1 MNPRHTVTRLA
12 LAAAVWAAG
21 TAPGLAAE
29 APVWVSMGEDA
40 YQLLQAQDKRWR
52 AAEVHELT
60 VAAPSG
66 SRLAAWADEA
76 AMAER
81 SDRVVLLQ
89 ADPQALRGISGAVHD
104 KLRRCGGYIAHA
116 SLAEA
121 RATVLQMKRHA
132 DPNAAATAAT
142 APNYAI
148 DNRPAVEAL
157 LPQVQESNVLTGI
170 QTLSGYRNR
179 YFNSP
184 HGIAVSKDLA
194 QTWRRWAGDRDD
206 VSVELYDHKSWPQ
219 QSVILTIRGTDAADE
234 IVVVGG
240 HLDSIT
246 KRLPFAHSYSP
257 GADDNASGI
266 ASFQEAMRVL
276 LASGW
281 KPRRTIQF
289 MAYAAEEEGLRGSAA
304 IAQRYAKEGR
314 NVVGV
319 MQLDMTNY
327 PGPSADIVLMTDYSN
342 TLQNRFIA
350 RLASAY
356 LPSLRVGQD
365 VCGYACSDHASW
377 TANGYAASIPAE
389 ALYDEGSPYL
399 HTTKDTLA
407 RSSNNAEHAVKFAR
421 LALAYAVE
429 LGSDGPVSG
438 APGR

>member
-1 MNPRHTVTRLA
+1 MNPRHTVTALA
-12 LAAAVWAAG
+12 LAAALYAAG
-21 TAPGLAAE
+21 IAPGLAAE
-29 APVWVSMGEDA
+29 APIWVSMGEDA
-40 YQLLQAQDKRWR
+40 YQLLQAQDNRWR

-66 SRLAAWADEA
+66 SRLAPWSDEA
-76 AMAER
+76 PMANR
-81 SDRVVLLQ
+81 SDRIVLLQ
-89 ADPQALRGISGAVHD
+89 ADPQALRRISAEVHD
-104 KLRRCGGYIAHA
+104 KLRRCGGYIAHG

-121 RATVLQMKRHA
+121 RGMVQQMKRHA
-132 DPNAAATAAT
+132 HPRAAAEAAT
-142 APNYAI
+142 PNYAI
-148 DNRPAVEAL
+148 DNRSAVEAL

-184 HGIAVSKDLA
+184 HGIAASKDLA
-194 QTWRRWAGDRDD
+194 QTWRRWAGDRSD
-206 VSVELYDHKSWPQ
+206 VTVELYDHKSWPQ
-219 QSVILTIRGTDAADE
+219 QSVILTIRGRDAADE
-234 IVVVGG
+234 IVVIGG

-246 KRLPFAHSYSP
+246 RRLPFANSYSP

-327 PGPSADIVLMTDYSN
+327 PGPSADIVLMTDYSS
-342 TLQNRFIA
+342 TPQNRFIA
-350 RLASAY
+350 RLAGAY

-389 ALYDEGSPYL
+389 ALYEEGSPYL

-407 RSSNNAEHAVKFAR
+407 RSGHNAEHAVKFAR

-429 LGSDGPVSG
+429 LGSDGPVSR
-438 APGR
+438 AEGR

>member
-1 MNPRHTVTRLA
+1 MNPRHTITHLA
-12 LAAAVWAAG
+12 VAAAVCAAG
-21 TAPGLAAE
+21 SAPGLAAE
-29 APVWVSMGEDA
+29 APIWVSMGEDA
-40 YQLLQAQDKRWR
+40 YRLLQAQDKRWR

-66 SRLAAWADEA
+66 SRPVPWADEA
-76 AMAER
+76 ALAER

-89 ADPQALRGISGAVHD
+89 ADPQALRRISGAVHD

-116 SLAEA
+116 SLADARAMVQQMKQHAHPQAEA
-121 RATVLQMKRHA
+121 RA
-132 DPNAAATAAT
+132 AA
-142 APNYAI
+142 PSYAI

-157 LPQVQESNVLTGI
+157 LPQVQEAHVLTGI

-184 HGIAVSKDLA
+184 HGIAASKDLA
-194 QTWRRWAGDRDD
+194 QTWRRWAGERDD
-206 VSVELYDHKSWPQ
+206 VTVALYDHKSWPQ
-219 QSVILTIRGTDAADE
+219 QSVILTIRGSDAADE

-246 KRLPFAHSYSP
+246 KRLPFADSYSP

-276 LASGW
+276 LANGW

-327 PGPSADIVLMTDYSN
+327 PGPSADIVLMTDYSSN
-342 TLQNRFIA
+342 PQNRFIA
-350 RLASAY
+350 RLAGAY
-356 LPSLRVGQD
+356 LPGLRVGQD

-407 RSSNNAEHAVKFAR
+407 RSGNNAEHAVKFAR

-429 LGSDGPVSG
+429 LGSDGPVSM
-438 APGR
+438 APSR

>member
-1 MNPRHTVTRLA
+1 MNQRHHCTCIA
-12 LAAAVWAAG
+12 FAAALWAAG
-21 TAPGLAAE
+21 APPSHAVE

-40 YQLLQAQDKRWR
+40 YRLLQAQDPRWR
-52 AAEVHELT
+52 AAEVHELS

-66 SRLAAWADEA
+66 SRLAPWADEA

-89 ADPQALRGISGAVHD
+89 ADPQALRRIAGAVHD

-116 SLAEA
+116 SLADA
-121 RATVLQMKRHA
+121 RAVVLQMKRHA
-132 DPNAAATAAT
+132 HPNAVDEAAAR
-142 APNYAI
+142 PGYAI
-148 DNRPAVEAL
+148 DNRPTVEAL
-157 LPQVQESNVLTGI
+157 LPRVQESNVLTGI

-184 HGIAVSKDLA
+184 HGIAASQRVA
-194 QTWRRWAGDRDD
+194 QTWRRWAGGRND
-206 VSVELYDHKSWPQ
+206 VAVELYDHKSWPQ
-219 QSVILTIRGTDAADE
+219 QSVVLTISGSDAADE
-234 IVVVGG
+234 IVVIGG

-246 KRLPFAHSYSP
+246 KRLPFADSYSP

-281 KPRRTIQF
+281 KPRRTVQF

-314 NVVGV
+314 KVVG
-319 MQLDMTNY
+319 MMNLDMTNY
-327 PGPSADIVLMTDYSN
+327 PGPSADIVLMTDYSS
-342 TLQNRFIA
+342 TPQNRFIA
-350 RLASAY
+350 RLAGAY
-356 LPSLRVGQD
+356 LPGLRVGQD

-407 RSSNNAEHAVKFAR
+407 RSGNNAEHAVKFAR

-429 LGSDGPVSG
+429 LGSDGPVSST
-438 APGR
+438 AGR